1 MLRDDENGGA
11 RERTLRWAARD
22 LPVFTGG
29 HTLQSVA
36 RVKELMHVGDADM
49 AALVQ
54 QQPGFLDCE
63 GVQQAIEELA
73 RLMPQGTDTLAMLR
87 NDPSFLL
94 RLQRGQKYLGENPD
108 ADPET
113 SYLQDNTSELAK
125 IREERERGQ
134 GRGAGDR

>member
-1 MLRDDENGGA
+1 M
-11 RERTLRWAARD
+11 
-22 LPVFTGG
+22 
-29 HTLQSVA
+29 
-36 RVKELMHVGDADM
+36 KVGDADM

-63 GVQQAIEELA
+63 GVQQAIEELE
-73 RLMPQGTDTLAMLR
+73 RLMPSGTDTLAMLR

-113 SYLQDNTSELAK
+113 AYLQDNTRELAK
-125 IREERERGQ
+125 IREARERRQ
-134 GRGAGDR
+134 GDERVERSS